1 MAQINKP
8 GLHFN
13 TLLYTG
19 TGSGGS
25 NRQLT
30 GVGFQPDW
38 TWIKNRSSGQEHVLV
53 DAVRGATKSLDSSAN
68 SAESTTSTQVGA
80 FISDGF
86 QLGSG
91 SVQNRVNGNG
101 NGLVAWNW
109 KANGGTTSSNSDGSI
124 TSNVTVNSTAGFS
137 IVKFTGTG
145 SNATVG
151 HGLGVA
157 PACVIIKCT
166 NDAQNWRV
174 YHKGMD
180 ATAPEDYALIL
191 NNTTTRDNDNTAFND
206 TAPTSTTFSIGTSA
220 TINQNGNIMIAYC
233 FAEKKGF
240 SKFGSYVGNGNANGP
255 FIYTGF
261 RPAFVIQR
269 DVGNSRDWTM
279 IDNKRAPFNVMD
291 ERLVPNETAAE
302 VTNNDTDFVSNGFKC
317 RRDQTNTNGSGG
329 SYIYMAWAANPL
341 VGTNNIPGVAL

>member
-8 GLHFN
+8 GLHFSN
-13 TLLYTG
+13 KLYTG
-19 TGSGGS
+19 NGGTQS
-25 NRQLT
+25 IT

-38 TWIKNRSSGQEHVLV
+38 TWIKYRDDNFGHRLYDS
-53 DAVRGATKSLDSSAN
+53 VRGVTKEIYSNN
-68 SAESTTSTQVGA
+68 SGAESTVATGLTA
-80 FISDGF
+80 FGTDGF
-86 QLGSG
+86 TLGSSSG
-91 SVQNRVNGNG
+91 VNHNSGTY
-101 NGLVAWNW
+101 VSWNW
-109 KANGGTTSSNSDGSI
+109 KANGGTTSSNSDGTIS
-124 TSNVTVNSTAGFS
+124 SDVTVNSTAGFS

-174 YHKGMD
+174 YHRGMD
-180 ATAPEDYALIL
+180 ATAPEDFALIL

-240 SKFGSYVGNGNANGP
+240 SKFGSYTGNGSTNGP

-269 DVGNSRDWTM
+269 EIGNTRDWTM
-279 IDNKRAPFNVMD
+279 IDDKRAPFNVMD
-291 ERLVPNETAAE
+291 ERLVPNESAAE
-302 VTNNDTDFVSNGFKC
+302 VTNNDTDFLSNGFKC
-317 RRDQTNTNGSGG
+317 RGNQTNTNGSNG

-341 VGTNNIPGVAL
+341 VGTNNVAGTAK

>member
-13 TLLYTG
+13 TVLYTG
-19 TGSGGS
+19 NGSTQS
-25 NRQLT
+25 IT

-38 TWIKNRSSGQEHVLV
+38 VWVKERTSTSSHQLV
-53 DAVRGATKSLDSSAN
+53 DAVRGYNKRLFSNSNSAQATDSSPYN
-68 SAESTTSTQVGA
+68 DFKSFDT
-80 FISDGF
+80 DGF
-86 QLGSG
+86 SI
-91 SVQNRVNGNG
+91 GNG
-101 NGLVAWNW
+101 GAVNENSQTYASWNW
-109 KANGGTTSSNSDGSI
+109 KANGAGSANTDGSI
-124 TSNVTVNSTAGFS
+124 NSTVSVNTTAGFS
-137 IVKFTGTG
+137 IVQYTGTG

-157 PACVIIKCT
+157 PACVIIKCM
-166 NDAQNWRV
+166 NDTQNWRV
-174 YHKGMD
+174 YHRGMD
-180 ATAPEDYALIL
+180 ATAPEDFALIL

-240 SKFGSYVGNGNANGP
+240 SKFGSYTGNGSTNGP

-269 DVGNSRDWTM
+269 EIGNTRDWTM
-279 IDNKRAPFNVMD
+279 IDDKRAPFNVMD
-291 ERLVPNETAAE
+291 ERLVPNESAAE
-302 VTNNDTDFVSNGFKC
+302 VTNNDTDFLSNGFKC
-317 RRDQTNTNGSGG
+317 RGNQTNTNGNNG

-341 VGTNNIPGVAL
+341 VGTNNVAGTAK

>member
-13 TLLYTG
+13 TKVYTG
-19 TGSGGS
+19 NGGTNAITGI
-25 NRQLT
+25 
-30 GVGFQPDW
+30 GFQPDW
-38 TWIKNRSSGQEHVLV
+38 VWIKSRGDTSNHRMY
-53 DAVRGATKSLDSSAN
+53 DAVRGGTKTLYSNLNNAEGTN
-68 SAESTTSTQVGA
+68 SDAITSFDT
-80 FISDGF
+80 DGF
-86 QLGSG
+86 TLGANAQS
-91 SVQNRVNGNG
+91 NGNG
-101 NGLVAWNW
+101 LSLVAWNW
-109 KANGGTTSSNSDGSI
+109 KANGGTTSSNSDGTI

-151 HGLGVA
+151 HGLGVT

-174 YHKGMD
+174 YHQGMD

-191 NNTTTRDNDNTAFND
+191 NNTTARDNDNTAFND

-240 SKFGSYVGNGNANGP
+240 SKFGSYTGNGNTDGT
-255 FIYTGF
+255 FVYTGF

-269 DVGNSRDWTM
+269 EAGNTRDWTM
-279 IDNKRAPFNVMD
+279 IDNKRSTTNVMD
-291 ERLVPNETAAE
+291 DRLVPNEDSAE
-302 VTNNDTDFVSNGFKC
+302 VTNNLTDFLSNGFKN
-317 RRDQTNTNGSGG
+317 RGNQTNTNGSSG
-329 SYIYMAWAANPL
+329 SYIYMAWAENPL
-341 VGTNNIPGVAL
+341 VGTNNVPGVAR

>member
-8 GLHFN
+8 GLHFSN
-13 TLLYTG
+13 KLYTG
-19 TGSGGS
+19 NGGTQS
-25 NRQLT
+25 IT
-30 GVGFQPDW
+30 GVGFQPDF
-38 TWIKNRSSGQEHVLV
+38 TWIKYRNDTYGHRLYDSVRGTTKEIYSNNNGAENTVATGLTAFGTDGFTLGSSSGVNH
-53 DAVRGATKSLDSSAN
+53 N
-68 SAESTTSTQVGA
+68 SGTYVS
-80 FISDGF
+80 
-86 QLGSG
+86 
-91 SVQNRVNGNG
+91 
-101 NGLVAWNW
+101 WNW
-109 KANGGTTSSNSDGSI
+109 KANGGTTSSNSDGTIS
-124 TSNVTVNSTAGFS
+124 SDVTVNSTAGFS

-174 YHKGMD
+174 YHRGMD
-180 ATAPEDYALIL
+180 ATAPEDFALIL

-240 SKFGSYVGNGNANGP
+240 SKFGSYTGNGSTNGP

-269 DVGNSRDWTM
+269 EIGNTRDWTM
-279 IDNKRAPFNVMD
+279 IDDKRAPFNVMD
-291 ERLVPNETAAE
+291 ERLVPNESAAE
-302 VTNNDTDFVSNGFKC
+302 VTNNDTDFLSNGFKC
-317 RRDQTNTNGSGG
+317 RGNQTNTNGNNG

-341 VGTNNIPGVAL
+341 VGTNNVAGTAK

>member
-13 TLLYTG
+13 TKTYTG
-19 TGSGGS
+19 NGGT
-25 NRQLT
+25 NAIT

-38 TWIKNRSSGQEHVLV
+38 VWIKSRGDTSNHRMY
-53 DAVRGATKSLDSSAN
+53 DAVRGGTKTLYSNLNNAEGTN
-68 SAESTTSTQVGA
+68 SDAITSFDT
-80 FISDGF
+80 DGF
-86 QLGSG
+86 TLGANAQS
-91 SVQNRVNGNG
+91 NG
-101 NGLVAWNW
+101 NGLSLVSWNW
-109 KANGGTTSSNSDGSI
+109 KANGGTTSSNSDGTIS
-124 TSNVTVNSTAGFS
+124 SNVTVNSTAGFS

-174 YHKGMD
+174 YHRGMD

-191 NNTTTRDNDNTAFND
+191 NNTTTRDDDNTAFND

-240 SKFGSYVGNGNANGP
+240 SKFGSYEGNGNVDGT

-261 RPAFVIQR
+261 KPAFVIQR
-269 DVGNSRDWTM
+269 ETGNTRDWTM
-279 IDNKRAPFNVMD
+279 IDNKRSPFNVMD
-291 ERLVPNETAAE
+291 ERLVPNENAAE

-317 RRDQTNTNGSGG
+317 RRDQTNTNGAGG

-341 VGTNNIPGVAL
+341 VGTNNVVGTAE